1 MAASAE
7 IATPVQIETLP
18 GQRMPVPDAVRQALD
33 YCNSGWLDIS
43 MEICSRILAADP
55 GNAHAL
61 LIQGISAYKN
71 REPARAVPILAE
83 ALRRDPGS
91 VDTLYHLGLALLLCG
106 HLDRAELAFDC
117 AIQARSD
124 HAEAMAGL
132 AEVRRARGD
141 ADGAYELLQRS
152 VALKGNYSP
161 SYIAYSLM
169 RFDRSLPPE
178 DGLRWNRRREARRDR
193 PCLTMA
199 SLGSYGRFA
208 QTVNEYVAV
217 RLYAEKYGMEF
228 LTPDWV
234 GHAFFS
240 LDDPRLD
247 PSVLPEFQGWLQKRK
262 DFARGFD
269 GRVADPFRDRDLF
282 LGGSPI
288 NPMLKERRADIL
300 SWLTPRPCWDR
311 FLEPPVE
318 ALHRRGRTLVAVH
331 IRQTDWWNQ
340 DYTPLS
346 LYLDW
351 LDGLWP
357 TLEDPV
363 LFVATDEPSVV
374 PEFARFNPT
383 TPADFP
389 VRWEGLEYLQD
400 FHVMTRADILAISTG
415 SFAATAAALNPS
427 PRLLLHPAE
436 GNRGLVPF
444 EAWR

>member
-7 IATPVQIETLP
+7 IATPIQIETLP
-18 GQRMPVPDAVRQALD
+18 GQRMAVPDAVQQALT

-43 MEICSRILAADP
+43 TMICERILAADP

-61 LIQGISAYKN
+61 LIQGIAACKN

-91 VDTLYHLGLALLLCG
+91 VDTLYHLGQALLLCG
-106 HLDRAELAFDC
+106 HFDRAEVAFDC

-124 HAEAMAGL
+124 YAEAMAGL

-152 VALKGNYSP
+152 IALKGNYSP

-178 DGLRWNRRREARRDR
+178 DGLGWNRRREARRDR

-247 PSVLPEFQGWLQKRK
+247 PSVLPEFQGWLQQRK

-269 GRVADPFRDRDLF
+269 EPAADPFRDRDLF
-282 LGGSPI
+282 LGGSPV
-288 NPMLKERRADIL
+288 NPMLKERQADIL
-300 SWLTPRPCWDR
+300 SWLTPRPCWNR

-318 ALHRRGRTLVAVH
+318 ALRRRSRTLVAVH

-363 LFVATDEPSVV
+363 LFVATDEPGVV

>member
-1 MAASAE
+1 MS
-7 IATPVQIETLP
+7 IQIETLP
-18 GQRMPVPDAVRQALD
+18 GQRVSVTDAVRQALD

-43 MEICSRILAADP
+43 APICERILAADP
-55 GNAHAL
+55 GNAQAL
-61 LIQGISAYKN
+61 LILGITAYKD
-71 REPARAVPILAE
+71 RDPARAAAILSE
-83 ALRRDPGS
+83 ALRRDRNSP
-91 VDTLYHLGLALLLCG
+91 DTMYHLGIALLLSG
-106 HLDRAELAFDC
+106 ELDRAELAFTC
-117 AIQARSD
+117 AMQARD
-124 HAEAMAGL
+124 DYAEAMAGL
-132 AEVRRARGD
+132 ADVRRAKGD
-141 ADGAYELLQRS
+141 TDGAYELLQRS
-152 VALKGNYSP
+152 VALKGNHSP

-178 DGLRWNRRREARRDR
+178 DGRGWNLRREVRRDR
-193 PCLTMA
+193 PRLTMA

-247 PSVLPEFQGWLQKRK
+247 PSVLPEFQGWLRQRK

-269 GRVADPFRDRDLF
+269 EQVADPYRDRDLF
-282 LGGSPI
+282 LGGSPV

-300 SWLTPRPCWDR
+300 SWLTPRPCWNHY
-311 FLEPPVE
+311 LEPPVA
-318 ALHRRGRTLVAVH
+318 ALRRRGRTLVAVH

-363 LFVATDEPSVV
+363 LFVATDEPGVV

-415 SFAATAAALNPS
+415 AFAATAAALNPS
-427 PRLLLHPAE
+427 PRLLLHPTE
-436 GNRGLVPF
+436 GNRGLEPF
-444 EAWR
+444 QVWR

>member
-1 MAASAE
+1 MVASAE
-7 IATPVQIETLP
+7 IDAPIQIETLP
-18 GQRMPVPDAVRQALD
+18 GQRMTVPDAVKQALD
-33 YCNSGWLDIS
+33 YCNAGWLDIS
-43 MEICSRILAADP
+43 TDICGRILAADP

-61 LIQGISAYKN
+61 LIRGIATYKDRDPASAV
-71 REPARAVPILAE
+71 AILSD
-83 ALRRDPGS
+83 ALRRDPS
-91 VDTLYHLGLALLLCG
+91 SSDAMYHLGMALLLSG
-106 HLDRAELAFDC
+106 QFDRAGLAFTC
-117 AIQARSD
+117 AMQARSD
-124 HAEAMAGL
+124 YAEAMAGL
-132 AEVRRARGD
+132 AEVHRAKGD
-141 ADGAYELLQRS
+141 ADGAFALLQRS

-161 SYIAYSLM
+161 SYITYSLM

-178 DGLRWNRRREARRDR
+178 EEGWNRRREARRDR
-193 PCLTMA
+193 PRLTMA

-247 PSVLPEFQGWLQKRK
+247 PSVLPEFQGWLRQRK

-269 GRVADPFRDRDLF
+269 ERVDDPFRDRDLF
-282 LGGSPI
+282 LGGSPV
-288 NPMLKERRADIL
+288 NAMLKERRADIL
-300 SWLTPRPCWDR
+300 SWLTPRPCWNR

-318 ALHRRGRTLVAVH
+318 ALRRRGRTLVAVH

-415 SFAATAAALNPS
+415 FFAATAAALNPS

-436 GNRGLVPF
+436 GNRGLQPF
-444 EAWR
+444 EVWR